1 MFNDKGVFMNAFDNN
16 KIIVKMYNNSFIN
29 KLFLR
34 NEFVTQI
41 VSIK

>member
-1 MFNDKGVFMNAFDNN
+1 MNAFDNN
-16 KIIVKMYNNSFIN
+16 KTIAKMYNDSFIN

-34 NEFVTQI
+34 NEFVTKI